1 MNLSY
6 KIILLFLFIL
16 GCVST
21 PGDLGYATYKTEH
34 FTILYDDRYYTDK
47 EIEVIG
53 QKKEYLLDRI
63 NTNLGVRFNDIITA
77 YLYYKDEQYAYAY
90 NGAIYESRD
99 YVINDDG
106 HEIAHIVTFGELGHS
121 ENKFLLEGIAVFLEY
136 KLSEYNV
143 IEEYLGYQPTSSERR
158 SDSLFIARQILENR
172 FDYSYY
178 SYRKAGA
185 FLCYVSNLYGIDK
198 LKSFYSESCK
208 VQSADLGQVFQK
220 IFGSALSAVE
230 SKFKKFYFPEPKDSI
245 SKMVSNLYIYKQSN

>member
-6 KIILLFLFIL
+6 IIILLFLFIL

-21 PGDLGYATYKTEH
+21 PGDFGYAAYKTAH
-34 FTILYDDRYYTDK
+34 FNILYDDRYYTDK
-47 EIEVIG
+47 EIEAIG
-53 QKKEYLLDRI
+53 QKKEYLLESI
-63 NTNLGVRFNDIITA
+63 NANLGVRFNDMITA
-77 YLYYKDEQYAYAY
+77 YLYYKEEQYAYAY

-99 YVINDDG
+99 YVMNDDG
-106 HEIAHIVTFGELGHS
+106 HEIAHIVTFSELGHS

-143 IEEYLGYQPTSSERR
+143 IEEYLDYQPTSSERR
-158 SDSLFIARQILENR
+158 SDSLVITRQILENR

-185 FLCYVSNLYGIDK
+185 FLCFLSNQYGIDK

-208 VQSADLGQVFQK
+208 VLSADLEQVFKK
-220 IFGSALSAVE
+220 IFGSRLSVVE
-230 SKFKKFYFPEPKDSI
+230 NNFKKFYFPEPTDSI
-245 SKMVSNLYIYKQSN
+245 SENISNLNISKQSN